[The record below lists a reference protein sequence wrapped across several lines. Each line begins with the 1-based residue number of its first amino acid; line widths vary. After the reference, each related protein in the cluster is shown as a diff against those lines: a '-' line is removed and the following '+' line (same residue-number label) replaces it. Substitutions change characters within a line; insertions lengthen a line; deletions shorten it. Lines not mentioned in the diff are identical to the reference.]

1 LRLHTE
7 YSLVDGIVRV
17 PELMAAVSS
26 AGMPAVALTD
36 QSNLFAMVKFYKE
49 ALSAGVKPL
58 IGVDAWIREV
68 GERAPPSRIVF
79 LCQDLVGYRH
89 LTQLVTRSFLE
100 GQQRGAPMLERSWL
114 QSDMLRG
121 LIVLSGGAEG
131 DIGQAITRGRDD
143 EAARCLAR
151 WQALCGDRFYLE
163 VQRTGRA
170 GEEAHAEAVIDL
182 ALERGVAAI
191 ATNDVRFLTRAEFDA
206 HEARVC
212 IHDGALLAD
221 PARARRYSEEQY
233 LKSPAEMAELFKDMP
248 ELLDNTIEISKR
260 CSLEI
265 RLGSSMLPA
274 YPVPAGSNT
283 EDFLRDEAV
292 RGLGARLTAS
302 QIAGDGRTAADGRT
316 ADVARAVA
324 NEARMADEVRAA
336 ANEMRA
342 ANDACAV
349 ANEARTAASDPRTP
363 AYQARLDLEL
373 GVICS
378 MGFAGYFLIVADFIR
393 WARENGVPVGPGRGS
408 GAGSLVAYV
417 LGITDLDPIEHDL
430 LFERF
435 LNPERVSMPDFDVD
449 FCMEGRDRVIEYVA
463 NKYGRERVSQI
474 ITYGTLAAKAVVRDV
489 GRVLG
494 HNYGYVDKIA
504 KLIPFEIGITLDKA
518 LEQEEELKRLYSG
531 DAEVRELIDLA
542 RTLEGLARNAG
553 THAGGVV
560 IAPSVLTDF
569 TPLYCE
575 EGSTTPVT
583 QFDKDDVEAAG
594 LVKFDFLGL
603 RTLTIIDWAVRDI
616 NTKRASL
623 GEAPLVISA
632 LPMDDAATYQLLKS
646 CKTTAVF
653 QLESRGMK
661 DLIRRLQPD
670 RFGDIVA
677 LVALFRPG
685 PLQSG
690 MVEDFISRKHDTS
703 GATIDYL
710 HPDLKPVL
718 AATYGVILY
727 QEQVMQIA
735 QILAGYTLGG
745 ADLLRRAMGKKKAEE
760 MAKQRSVFVS
770 GAVARGVREAQ
781 ATHIFDLMEKFA
793 GYGFNKSHS
802 AAYALLSYQTAWLKA
817 HYPAAFMA
825 AVLSSDMDKTD
836 KVVTLIDECASMELT
851 VQPPD
856 VNESVYAFHVS
867 GPLSI
872 RFGLGAIK
880 GVGASAVEAIIE
892 ERTARGPFQSLPDL
906 CRRIDLQRVN
916 RRVFDAL
923 IRSGSLDRIGPNRA
937 TLTAELDRAMHLG
950 EQNSRAMSVGQVDL
964 FGLSAAP
971 DSVVTDWNEATR
983 LAGERETLGLFL
995 SGHPITPYQPDLK
1008 LLGCARLAD
1017 VISGPKP
1024 AAPIDGARSWSA
1036 GKAATVAG
1044 LVLEIRRRPNRV
1056 TLILDDR
1063 SARLEVSLYEEIFQQ
1078 HRDIIVKD
1086 AILIIDGTLRFDD
1099 FIEAWRLQAKSLM
1112 DIDRARERFARRLWL
1127 RWPAEFDGPQGMNRF
1142 EQMLKPYLRGP
1153 CGVSVVVNR
1162 PEYSGRLNLA
1172 DTWSVRASRELL
1184 DKLSALVGRDGW
1196 YLVYGPRN
1204 DVRGEETSSW
1214 R

>member
-1 LRLHTE
+1 
-7 YSLVDGIVRV
+7 VRV
-17 PELMAAVSS
+17 PELMLAVAA

-49 ALSAGVKPL
+49 AQAVGVKPL
-58 IGVDAWIREV
+58 IGVDVWIREA
-68 GERAPPSRIVF
+68 GSNTPPSRLAF
-79 LCQDLVGYRH
+79 LCQNLAGYRH
-89 LTQLVTRSFLE
+89 LTQLVTRSYLE
-100 GQQRGAPMLERSWL
+100 GQRRGAPMLERSWL
-114 QSDMLRG
+114 QPAVLQG
-121 LIVLSGGAEG
+121 LIVLSGGQEG
-131 DIGQAITRGRDD
+131 DIGQALARGKDE

-151 WQALCGDRFYLE
+151 WQGLCGDRFYLE
-163 VQRTGRA
+163 IQRTGRA
-170 GEEAHAEAVIDL
+170 GEQAYAETAVDL
-182 ALERGVAAI
+182 AREHGVPAV
-191 ATNDVRFLTRAEFDA
+191 ATNDVRFLTRAEFEA

-212 IHDGALLAD
+212 IHEGALLAD
-221 PARARRYSEEQY
+221 PSRARRYSEEQY
-233 LKSPAEMAELFKDMP
+233 LKSPAEMAELFADLP
-248 ELLDNTIEISKR
+248 ELLVNSVEIAKR

-265 RLGSSMLPA
+265 KLGASMLPA
-274 YPVPAGSNT
+274 YPVPSGAST
-283 EDFLRDEAV
+283 ESFLREEAE
-292 RGLGARLTAS
+292 RGLAERLEQAKTLRGVERDA
-302 QIAGDGRTAADGRT
+302 QTY
-316 ADVARAVA
+316 AV
-324 NEARMADEVRAA
+324 
-336 ANEMRA
+336 
-342 ANDACAV
+342 
-349 ANEARTAASDPRTP
+349 
-363 AYQARLDLEL
+363 RLDLEL
-373 GVICS
+373 GVICA

-408 GAGSLVAYV
+408 GAGSLVAFV

-463 NKYGRERVSQI
+463 NKYGRDRVSQI

-494 HNYGYVDKIA
+494 HNYSYVDKIA
-504 KLIPFEIGITLDKA
+504 KLIPFEIGMTLDKA
-518 LEQEEELKRLYSG
+518 LEQEEELRRLYEG
-531 DAEVRELIDLA
+531 DSDVRELIDLA
-542 RTLEGLARNAG
+542 RTLEGLSRNAG

-603 RTLTIIDWAVRDI
+603 RTLTVIDWAVRDI
-616 NTKRASL
+616 NAGRAL
-623 GEAPLVISA
+623 ANEPPLVMSA
-632 LPMDDAATYQLLKS
+632 LPMDDVATYQLLKT

-690 MVEDFISRKHDTS
+690 MVDDFIARKHDTS

-718 AATYGVILY
+718 EATYGVILY

-825 AVLSSDMDKTD
+825 AVLSADMDKTE
-836 KVVTLIDECASMELT
+836 KVVTLIDECASMGLT
-851 VQPPD
+851 VHPPD
-856 VNESVYAFHVS
+856 VNESVYVFRIE
-867 GPLSI
+867 GRESI
-872 RFGLGAIK
+872 RYGMGAIK
-880 GVGASAVEAIIE
+880 GVGESAVQAIIE
-892 ERTARGPFQSLPDL
+892 EREARGPYQSLPDL

-916 RRVFDAL
+916 RRVFEAL
-923 IRSGSLDRIGPNRA
+923 IKSGSLDRIGPNRA

-964 FGLSAAP
+964 FGLSPAP
-971 DSVVTDWNEATR
+971 NLIVADWSEAQR

-995 SGHPITPYQPDLK
+995 SGHPITPYEPDLK
-1008 LLGCARLAD
+1008 FLVSARLVD
-1017 VISGPKP
+1017 VGGPKP
-1024 AAPIDGARSWSA
+1024 TPALADRGGERIWSQA
-1036 GKAATVAG
+1036 KPATVAG

-1063 SARLEVSLYEEIFQQ
+1063 SARLEVGLYEETFQQ
-1078 HRDIIVKD
+1078 YRDIIVKD
-1086 AILIIDGTLRFDD
+1086 AILIVEGSLRFDD
-1099 FIEAWRLQAKSLM
+1099 FIEAWRLQAKTLM

-1127 RWPAEFDGPQGMNRF
+1127 RWPEQFDGPTGMQRF
-1142 EQMLKPYLRGP
+1142 EDMLKPYLKGP

-1162 PEYSGRLNLA
+1162 AEYCGRLNLA
-1172 DTWSVRASRELL
+1172 DSWSVRPTRELL

-1204 DVRGEETSSW
+1204 DMRGEETSSW

>member
-1 LRLHTE
+1 LSQFVHLRLHTE

-17 PELMAAVSS
+17 PELMAAVSA

-58 IGVDAWIREV
+58 IGVDAWIREA
-68 GERAPPSRIVF
+68 GERAASRIVF
-79 LCQDLVGYRH
+79 LCQDLNGYRH
-89 LTQLVTRSFLE
+89 LTQLVTRSFLQ

-114 QSDMLRG
+114 QRDVLQG

-131 DIGQAITRGRDD
+131 DVGQALVRGRDD
-143 EAARCLAR
+143 EASRRLAA
-151 WQALCGDRFYLE
+151 WQTLCGDRFYLE

-170 GEEAHAEAVIDL
+170 GEDAHAQAVVEL
-182 ALERGVAAI
+182 AREHGVAAV
-191 ATNDVRFLTRAEFDA
+191 ATNDVRFLTRAEFEA

-221 PARARRYSEEQY
+221 PSRARRYSEEQY
-233 LKSPAEMAELFKDMP
+233 LKSPAEMSELFADAP
-248 ELLDNTIEISKR
+248 ELLENTVEVAKR
-260 CSLEI
+260 CSLQI
-265 RLGSSMLPA
+265 RLGASMLPA
-274 YPVPAGSNT
+274 YPVPAGCDT
-283 EDFLRDEAV
+283 EGFLRAEAA
-292 RGLGARLTAS
+292 RGLVSRLAAGADASASVGVGASVAAGAGATATDGRATAYEARL
-302 QIAGDGRTAADGRT
+302 
-316 ADVARAVA
+316 
-324 NEARMADEVRAA
+324 E
-336 ANEMRA
+336 
-342 ANDACAV
+342 
-349 ANEARTAASDPRTP
+349 
-363 AYQARLDLEL
+363 LEL

-393 WARENGVPVGPGRGS
+393 WARDNGVPVGPGRGS

-518 LEQEEELKRLYSG
+518 LEQEEELKRLYEG
-531 DAEVRELIDLA
+531 DSDIRELIDLA
-542 RTLEGLARNAG
+542 RSLEGLARNAG

-616 NTKRASL
+616 NVARATA
-623 GEAPLVISA
+623 GEAPLAMNA

-690 MVEDFISRKHDTS
+690 MVEDFIARKHDTS

-718 AATYGVILY
+718 EATYGVILY

-802 AAYALLSYQTAWLKA
+802 AAYAVLSYQTAWLKA

-836 KVVTLIDECASMELT
+836 KVVTLIDECAGVGLT
-851 VQPPD
+851 VLPPD

-867 GPLSI
+867 GPMSI
-872 RFGLGAIK
+872 RYGMGAIK
-880 GVGASAVEAIIE
+880 GVGASAVEAMIE
-892 ERTARGPFQSLPDL
+892 ERTRNGPYASLPDL
-906 CRRIDLQRVN
+906 CRRIDLTRVN

-971 DSVVTDWNEATR
+971 DDAVADWTEAQR

-995 SGHPITPYQPDLK
+995 SGHPITPYEPDLK
-1008 LLGCARLAD
+1008 FLVSARLAD
-1017 VISGPKP
+1017 VGGPKP
-1024 AAPIDGARSWSA
+1024 APSADGGRTWSA
-1036 GKAATVAG
+1036 GKPATVAG

-1086 AILIIDGTLRFDD
+1086 AILIVDGTLRFDD

-1127 RWPAEFDGPQGMNRF
+1127 RWPAEYDGPQGLNRF
-1142 EQMLKPYLRGP
+1142 EQVLKPHLRGP
-1153 CGVSVVVNR
+1153 CGVSIAINR
-1162 PEYSGRLNLA
+1162 PDYLGRLNLGSA
-1172 DTWSVRASRELL
+1172 WSVHASRALL
-1184 DKLSALVGRDGW
+1184 DKLTDLVGRDGW
-1196 YLVYGPRN
+1196 YLVYGQRN
-1204 DVRGEETSSW
+1204 DVRGEESSSW
-1214 R
+1214 Q

>member
-1 LRLHTE
+1 
-7 YSLVDGIVRV
+7 LVNTV
-17 PELMAAVSS
+17 E
-26 AGMPAVALTD
+26 VA
-36 QSNLFAMVKFYKE
+36 
-49 ALSAGVKPL
+49 
-58 IGVDAWIREV
+58 
-68 GERAPPSRIVF
+68 
-79 LCQDLVGYRH
+79 
-89 LTQLVTRSFLE
+89 
-100 GQQRGAPMLERSWL
+100 
-114 QSDMLRG
+114 
-121 LIVLSGGAEG
+121 
-131 DIGQAITRGRDD
+131 
-143 EAARCLAR
+143 
-151 WQALCGDRFYLE
+151 
-163 VQRTGRA
+163 
-170 GEEAHAEAVIDL
+170 
-182 ALERGVAAI
+182 
-191 ATNDVRFLTRAEFDA
+191 
-206 HEARVC
+206 
-212 IHDGALLAD
+212 
-221 PARARRYSEEQY
+221 
-233 LKSPAEMAELFKDMP
+233 
-248 ELLDNTIEISKR
+248 KR

-265 RLGSSMLPA
+265 KLGSSMLPA
-274 YPVPAGSNT
+274 YPVPAGSST
-283 EDFLRDEAV
+283 DEFLRDESQ
-292 RGLGARLTAS
+292 RGLRERLEQAKVLQGVVRDATAY
-302 QIAGDGRTAADGRT
+302 G
-316 ADVARAVA
+316 
-324 NEARMADEVRAA
+324 E
-336 ANEMRA
+336 
-342 ANDACAV
+342 
-349 ANEARTAASDPRTP
+349 
-363 AYQARLDLEL
+363 RLALEL

-408 GAGSLVAYV
+408 GAGSLVAFV

-449 FCMEGRDRVIEYVA
+449 FCMEGRDRVIDYVA
-463 NKYGRERVSQI
+463 TKYGRERVSQI

-518 LEQEEELKRLYSG
+518 LAQEEELRRLYDG
-531 DAEVRELIDLA
+531 DEDVRELINLA

-616 NTKRASL
+616 NAERERA
-623 GEAPLVISA
+623 GEPKLIMSA

-690 MVEDFISRKHDTS
+690 MVDDFIARKHDTS

-760 MAKQRSVFVS
+760 MAKQRSVFVT

-781 ATHIFDLMEKFA
+781 ATMIFDLMEKFA

-836 KVVTLIDECASMELT
+836 KVVTLIDECASMRLIVE
-851 VQPPD
+851 PPD
-856 VNESVYAFHVS
+856 VNESVYAFKVS
-867 GPLSI
+867 GPKSI
-872 RFGLGAIK
+872 RYGMGAIK

-892 ERTARGPFQSLPDL
+892 ERTAHGPYQSLPDL
-906 CRRIDLQRVN
+906 CRRVDLQRVN
-916 RRVFDAL
+916 RRVFEAL
-923 IRSGSLDRIGPNRA
+923 IRSGSMDRIGVNRA
-937 TLTAELDRAMHLG
+937 SLTAQLDRAVHLG

-964 FGLSAAP
+964 FGLSAAEN
-971 DSVVTDWNEATR
+971 THIEDWTEATR
-983 LAGERETLGLFL
+983 LAGERDTLGLFL
-995 SGHPITPYQPDLK
+995 TGHPITPYEPDLK
-1008 LLGCARLAD
+1008 FLVGARLVD
-1017 VISGPKP
+1017 VGGPRPTPKP
-1024 AAPIDGARSWSA
+1024 VAAGGGERTWSQA
-1036 GKAATVAG
+1036 KPATVAG
-1044 LVLEIRRRPNRV
+1044 LVLDIRRRPNRV

-1063 SARLEVSLYEEIFQQ
+1063 TARLEVSLYEETFQQ

-1086 AILIIDGTLRFDD
+1086 AIVVVDGSLRYDD

-1127 RWPAEFDGPQGMNRF
+1127 RWPAAFDGPLGMNRF
-1142 EQMLKPYLRGP
+1142 EELLKPYLRGP
-1153 CGVSVVVNR
+1153 CGVSVVVSR
-1162 PEYSGRLNLA
+1162 PEYVGRLNLGDA
-1172 DTWSVRASRELL
+1172 WSIRPSRELL
-1184 DKLSALVGRDGW
+1184 
-1196 YLVYGPRN
+1196 
-1204 DVRGEETSSW
+1204 
-1214 R
+1214 

>member
-1 LRLHTE
+1 LSALAQFVHLRLHTE
-7 YSLVDGIVRV
+7 YSLLDGIVRV
-17 PELMAAVSS
+17 PELMTAVAA

-49 ALSAGVKPL
+49 AQSAGIKPL
-58 IGVDAWIREV
+58 IGVDVWVREN
-68 GERAPPSRIVF
+68 GERTPPSRLAF
-79 LCQDLVGYRH
+79 LCQNLLGYRQ

-100 GQQRGAPMLERSWL
+100 GQQRGVPMLEREWL
-114 QSDMLRG
+114 EPSGVRG
-121 LIVLSGGAEG
+121 LIVLSGGAQG
-131 DIGQAITRGRDD
+131 DIGQALARGNAD

-151 WQALCGDRFYLE
+151 WQDLCGDRFYLE
-163 VQRTGRA
+163 VQRTGRS
-170 GEEAHAEAVIDL
+170 GEQAYGEAVLDL
-182 ALERGVAAI
+182 AREHGVPAV
-191 ATNDVRFLTRAEFDA
+191 ATNDVRFLTRTEFEA

-212 IHDGALLAD
+212 IHDGALVAD
-221 PARARRYSEEQY
+221 PSRPRRYSEEQY
-233 LKSPAEMAELFKDMP
+233 LKSPAEMAELFADVP
-248 ELLDNTIEISKR
+248 ELLVNTVEIAKR

-265 RLGSSMLPA
+265 NLGSSMLPA
-274 YPVPAGSNT
+274 YPVPPGATT
-283 EDFLRDEAV
+283 EEFLRQEAH
-292 RGLGARLTAS
+292 RGIASRLEEAKS
-302 QIAGDGRTAADGRT
+302 LRGVERD
-316 ADVARAVA
+316 AVA
-324 NEARMADEVRAA
+324 YA
-336 ANEMRA
+336 
-342 ANDACAV
+342 
-349 ANEARTAASDPRTP
+349 
-363 AYQARLDLEL
+363 ARLDLEL
-373 GVICS
+373 DVICS

-393 WARENGVPVGPGRGS
+393 WARGNGVPVGPGRGS

-449 FCMEGRDRVIEYVA
+449 FCMEGRDRVIDYVA
-463 NKYGRERVSQI
+463 NKYGRDRVSQI

-504 KLIPFEIGITLDKA
+504 KLIPFEIGITLEKA
-518 LEQEEELKRLYSG
+518 LEQEDELRRLYQA

-542 RTLEGLARNAG
+542 RKLEGLARNAG

-603 RTLTIIDWAVRDI
+603 RTLTIIEWAVRDI
-616 NTKRASL
+616 NEERAIA
-623 GEAPLVISA
+623 GETPLVVSA
-632 LPMDDAATYQLLKS
+632 LPMDDAATYRLLKS
-646 CKTTAVF
+646 SKTAAVF

-690 MVEDFISRKHDTS
+690 MVEDFIARKHDTS

-710 HPDLKPVL
+710 HPDLKSVL
-718 AATYGVILY
+718 EATYGVILY

-745 ADLLRRAMGKKKAEE
+745 ADLLRRAMGKKKPEE

-770 GAVARGVREAQ
+770 GAVARGVREGQ

-836 KVVTLIDECASMELT
+836 KVVTLIDECASMGLT
-851 VQPPD
+851 VDPPD
-856 VNESVYAFHVS
+856 VNESVYAFRVA
-867 GPLSI
+867 GPASI
-872 RFGLGAIK
+872 RYGLGAIK
-880 GVGASAVEAIIE
+880 GVGESAVQAIID
-892 ERTARGPFQSLPDL
+892 ERSANGRFVSLPDL

-916 RRVFDAL
+916 RRVLEAL
-923 IRSGSLDRIGPNRA
+923 IRSGSLDGIGPNRA
-937 TLTAELDRAMHLG
+937 TLTAELERAMHLG

-964 FGLSAAP
+964 FGLSAAE
-971 DSVVTDWNEATR
+971 DRVVAEWSEAQR

-995 SGHPITPYQPDLK
+995 SGHPITPYEPDLK
-1008 LLGCARLAD
+1008 FLTSARLSD
-1017 VISGPKP
+1017 VGGPKP
-1024 AAPIDGARSWSA
+1024 AAPSGERGWSQ
-1036 GKAATVAG
+1036 GKPATVAG

-1063 SARLEVSLYEEIFQQ
+1063 TARLEVSLYEETFQQ
-1078 HRDIIVKD
+1078 YRDIIVKD
-1086 AILIIDGTLRFDD
+1086 AILIVDGTLRFDD
-1099 FIEAWRLQAKSLM
+1099 FIEAWRLQAKTLM
-1112 DIDRARERFARRLWL
+1112 DIDRARERFARRLWF
-1127 RWPAEFDGPQGMNRF
+1127 RWPEAFDGPQGMNRF
-1142 EQMLKPYLRGP
+1142 EEILRPYLPGP
-1153 CGVSVVVNR
+1153 CGVSVVLNR
-1162 PEYSGRLNLA
+1162 TTYAGRLNLA
-1172 DTWSVRASRELL
+1172 DAWSIRASRELL
-1184 DKLSALVGRDGW
+1184 DKLTALVGRDGW

-1204 DVRGEETSSW
+1204 DIRDEETSSW

>member
-1 LRLHTE
+1 LTAFVHLRLHTE

-17 PELMAAVSS
+17 PELMAAVA
-26 AGMPAVALTD
+26 AGRMPAVALTD

-49 ALSAGVKPL
+49 AQAAGIKPL
-58 IGVDAWIREV
+58 IGVDAWIREP

-79 LCQDLVGYRH
+79 LCQNLKGYRH
-89 LTQLVTRSFLE
+89 LTQLVTRSYLE
-100 GQQRGAPMLERSWL
+100 GQQRGPPMLERGWINREVL
-114 QSDMLRG
+114 QG
-121 LIVLSGGAEG
+121 LIVLSGGSEG
-131 DIGQAITRGRDD
+131 DIGRCLARGRDD
-143 EAARCLAR
+143 EAERCLER
-151 WQALCGDRFYLE
+151 WQAFCGDRFYLE

-170 GEEAHAEAVIDL
+170 GEQVCSEAAMEL
-182 ALERGVAAI
+182 AHSRGVAAV
-191 ATNDVRFLTRAEFDA
+191 ATNDVRFLTRAEFEA

-212 IHDGALLAD
+212 IHDGAQLGD
-221 PARARRYSEEQY
+221 VSRPHRYSEEQY
-233 LKSPAEMAELFKDMP
+233 LKSPAEMAELFADAP
-248 ELLDNTIEISKR
+248 ELLANTLEIAKR

-265 RLGSSMLPA
+265 RLGASMLPA
-274 YPVPAGSNT
+274 YPVPAGSST
-283 EDFLRDEAV
+283 EQFLREESK
-292 RGLGARLTAS
+292 RGLG
-302 QIAGDGRTAADGRT
+302 GR
-316 ADVARAVA
+316 V
-324 NEARMADEVRAA
+324 
-336 ANEMRA
+336 
-342 ANDACAV
+342 
-349 ANEARTAASDPRTP
+349 AASP
-363 AYQARLDLEL
+363 ALSGSSAVGYEARLDLEL
-373 GVICS
+373 GVICA

-408 GAGSLVAYV
+408 GAGSLVAYS

-463 NKYGRERVSQI
+463 NKYGRDRVSQI

-494 HNYGYVDKIA
+494 HPYGYVDKIA
-504 KLIPFEIGITLDKA
+504 KLIPLEIGMTLDKA
-518 LEQEEELKRLYSG
+518 LEQEEELKRLYDSES
-531 DAEVRELIDLA
+531 EVHDLIDLA

-575 EGSTTPVT
+575 EGSSTPVT

-603 RTLTIIDWAVRDI
+603 RTLTIIDWVVRDI
-616 NTKRASL
+616 NEQRAGS
-623 GEAPLVISA
+623 GEAPLGMAA
-632 LPMDDAATYQLLKS
+632 LRMDDAQTYALLKS
-646 CKTTAVF
+646 TKTTAVF

-690 MVEDFISRKHDTS
+690 MVEDFIARKHDTT

-718 AATYGVILY
+718 EATYGVILY

-745 ADLLRRAMGKKKAEE
+745 ADLLRRAMGKKKPEE
-760 MAKQRSVFVS
+760 MAKQRSVFVG

-817 HYPAAFMA
+817 HYPAAYMA

-836 KVVTLIDECASMELT
+836 KVVTLFDECTGMGLK
-851 VQPPD
+851 VLPPD
-856 VNESVYAFHVS
+856 VNSSVYAFRVA
-867 GPLSI
+867 GPASI
-872 RFGLGAIK
+872 RYGMGAIK

-892 ERTARGPFQSLPDL
+892 ERAKNGPFKTLPDL

-916 RRVFDAL
+916 RRVFEAL
-923 IRSGSLDRIGPNRA
+923 IRSGSLDQIGPNRA
-937 TLTAELDRAMHLG
+937 SLTAELERAMHLG
-950 EQNSRAMSVGQVDL
+950 EQNSRASSMGQVDL
-964 FGLSAAP
+964 FGLSAAENIA
-971 DSVVTDWNEATR
+971 VADWSEAER

-995 SGHPITPYQPDLK
+995 SGHPITPYEPDLK
-1008 LLGCARLAD
+1008 FLVSARLAD
-1017 VISGPKP
+1017 VGGPKP
-1024 AAPIDGARSWSA
+1024 AAPLDGARNWSA
-1036 GKAATVAG
+1036 GKPATVAG

-1063 SARLEVSLYEEIFQQ
+1063 SARLEVSLYEEVFQQ
-1078 HRDIIVKD
+1078 HRDIIIKD
-1086 AILIIDGTLRFDD
+1086 SILIIDGTLRFDD

-1127 RWPAEFDGPQGMNRF
+1127 RWPAEFDGPQGMTRF
-1142 EQMLKPYLRGP
+1142 EQVLKPYLRGP
-1153 CGVSVVVNR
+1153 CGVSVAINR
-1162 PEYSGRLNLA
+1162 ADYSGKVNLPDA
-1172 DTWSVRASRELL
+1172 WSVRASRDLL
-1184 DKLSALVGRDGW
+1184 DKLTHIVGREGW

>member
-1 LRLHTE
+1 LRQFVHLRLHTE
-7 YSLVDGIVRV
+7 YSLSDGIVRV
-17 PELMAAVSS
+17 PELMASVALS
-26 AGMPAVALTD
+26 GMPAVALTD
-36 QSNLFAMVKFYKE
+36 QCNLFAMVKFYKE
-49 ALSAGVKPL
+49 ALAAGVKPL
-58 IGVDAWIREV
+58 IGVDLWIREA
-68 GERAPPSRIVF
+68 GERAPSRIVF
-79 LCQDLVGYRH
+79 LCQNLPGYRR
-89 LTQLVTRSFLE
+89 LTQLVTRSYLE
-100 GQQRGAPMLERSWL
+100 GQRRGAPMLERSWL
-114 QSDMLRG
+114 QRDMLQG
-121 LIVLSGGAEG
+121 LIVLSGGADG
-131 DIGQAITRGRDD
+131 DIGQAIARGRDD
-143 EAARCLAR
+143 EALRCLTR
-151 WQALCGDRFYLE
+151 WQELCGDRFYLE

-170 GEEAHAEAVIDL
+170 GEQVYAEAVMDL
-182 ALERGVAAI
+182 SLERGVAAL
-191 ATNDVRFLTRAEFDA
+191 ATNDVRFLARAEFEA

-221 PARARRYSEEQY
+221 PSRARRYSEEQY
-233 LKSPAEMAELFKDMP
+233 LKSPAEMAELFDDAP
-248 ELLDNTIEISKR
+248 QLLDNTVEVAKR

-283 EDFLRDEAV
+283 EDFLQQEAV
-292 RGLGARLTAS
+292 RGLQR
-302 QIAGDGRTAADGRT
+302 
-316 ADVARAVA
+316 
-324 NEARMADEVRAA
+324 RAA
-336 ANEMRA
+336 A
-342 ANDACAV
+342 V
-349 ANEARTAASDPRTP
+349 HGAREP
-363 AYQARLDLEL
+363 AYRARLDLEL

-393 WARENGVPVGPGRGS
+393 WARDNGVPVGPGRGS

-518 LEQEEELKRLYSG
+518 LEQEEELRRLYDA
-531 DAEVRELIDLA
+531 DAEIHELIDLA

-616 NTKRASL
+616 NATRAAAD
-623 GEAPLVISA
+623 EPPLVMSA
-632 LPMDDAATYQLLKS
+632 LPMDDAATYVLLKS
-646 CKTTAVF
+646 TRTTAVF

-690 MVEDFISRKHDTS
+690 MVEDFIARKHDTS

-710 HPDLKPVL
+710 HPDLQPVL

-760 MAKQRSVFVS
+760 MANQRSIFVD
-770 GAVARGVREAQ
+770 GAVARGTAKAQ

-836 KVVTLIDECASMELT
+836 KVVTLIDECAGMNLT

-856 VNESVYAFHVS
+856 VNESLYAFRVS
-867 GPLSI
+867 GPMSI
-872 RFGLGAIK
+872 RYGMGAIK
-880 GVGASAVEAIIE
+880 GVGASAVDAIIE
-892 ERTARGPFQSLPDL
+892 ERSANGPFESLPDL

-937 TLTAELDRAMHLG
+937 TLTAELDRAMQLG

-964 FGLSAAP
+964 FGLNAAP
-971 DSVVTDWNEATR
+971 DAVVADWTEAQR

-995 SGHPITPYQPDLK
+995 SGHPITPYEPDLK
-1008 LLGCARLAD
+1008 YLVSARLAD
-1017 VISGPKP
+1017 VGGPKP
-1024 AAPIDGARSWSA
+1024 AAPADGVRSWSA
-1036 GKAATVAG
+1036 GKPTTVAG

-1086 AILIIDGTLRFDD
+1086 AILIIDGTLRYDD
-1099 FIEAWRLQAKSLM
+1099 FIEGWRLQAKSLL
-1112 DIDRARERFARRLWL
+1112 DIDRARERFARRLWM

-1153 CGVSVVVNR
+1153 CGVSVAVNR

-1172 DTWSVRASRELL
+1172 DTWSVRPTRELL
-1184 DKLSALVGRDGW
+1184 DKLSSLVGRDGW

-1204 DVRGEETSSW
+1204 DARGEETSSW

>member
-1 LRLHTE
+1 MRQFVHLRLHTE

-49 ALSAGVKPL
+49 ALAAGVKPL

-68 GERAPPSRIVF
+68 GERAPPSRAVF
-79 LCQDLVGYRH
+79 LCQNLAGYRH

-100 GQQRGAPMLERSWL
+100 GQHRGAPMLERSWL
-114 QSDMLRG
+114 QSDVLQG

-131 DIGQAITRGRDD
+131 DIGQAIARGRDD
-143 EAARCLAR
+143 EAARCLTR
-151 WQALCGDRFYLE
+151 WQELCGDRFYLE

-170 GEEAHAEAVIDL
+170 GEDAYADAVIDL
-182 ALERGVAAI
+182 SLERGVAAL
-191 ATNDVRFLTRAEFDA
+191 ATNDVRFLTRAEFEA

-221 PARARRYSEEQY
+221 PSRVRRYSEEQY
-233 LKSPAEMAELFKDMP
+233 LKSPAEMAELFKDAP
-248 ELLDNTIEISKR
+248 ELLDNTVEVAKR

-265 RLGSSMLPA
+265 RLGASMLPA
-274 YPVPAGSNT
+274 YPVPAGSST
-283 EDFLRDEAV
+283 EDFLREEAA
-292 RGLGARLTAS
+292 RGLRARFMASRSATLVASRGAEP
-302 QIAGDGRTAADGRT
+302 
-316 ADVARAVA
+316 
-324 NEARMADEVRAA
+324 EAPAA
-336 ANEMRA
+336 AEA
-342 ANDACAV
+342 ARSGY
-349 ANEARTAASDPRTP
+349 E
-363 AYQARLDLEL
+363 ARLDLEL

-393 WARENGVPVGPGRGS
+393 WARDNGVPVGPGRGS

-518 LEQEEELKRLYSG
+518 LEQEEELRRLYEG
-531 DAEVRELIDLA
+531 DSEVRELIDLA
-542 RTLEGLARNAG
+542 RILEGLARNAG

-616 NTKRASL
+616 NAKRSSM
-623 GEAPLVISA
+623 GEAPLVMSA
-632 LPMDDAATYQLLKS
+632 LPMDDSATYQLLKS
-646 CKTTAVF
+646 CRTTAVF

-690 MVEDFISRKHDTS
+690 MVDDFIARKHDTT

-718 AATYGVILY
+718 EATYGVILY

-770 GAVARGVREAQ
+770 GAVARGVRDAQ

-836 KVVTLIDECASMELT
+836 KVVTLIDECASMGLA

-867 GPLSI
+867 GAMSI

-892 ERTARGPFQSLPDL
+892 ERTANGPYTSLPDL

-971 DSVVTDWNEATR
+971 DSVVTDWSEAQR

-995 SGHPITPYQPDLK
+995 SGHPITPYEPDLK

-1017 VISGPKP
+1017 VVSGPKP
-1024 AAPIDGARSWSA
+1024 AAAADGTRSWSA
-1036 GKAATVAG
+1036 GKAVTVAG

-1086 AILIIDGTLRFDD
+1086 AILIVDGTLRFDD
-1099 FIEAWRLQAKSLM
+1099 FIEGWRLQAKSLM

-1127 RWPAEFDGPQGMNRF
+1127 RWPEEFDGPQGLNRF
-1142 EQMLKPYLRGP
+1142 EQMLRPYLRGP
-1153 CGVSVVVNR
+1153 REGSIWRTLGRCVRRAN
-1162 PEYSGRLNLA
+1162 YSISLPPWWAATGG
-1172 DTWSVRASRELL
+1172 T
-1184 DKLSALVGRDGW
+1184 
-1196 YLVYGPRN
+1196 
-1204 DVRGEETSSW
+1204 
-1214 R
+1214 

>member
-1 LRLHTE
+1 LRQFVHLRLHTE

-17 PELMAAVSS
+17 PELMASVAA
-26 AGMPAVALTD
+26 AGMAAVALTD

-49 ALSAGVKPL
+49 ALAAGVKPL
-58 IGVDAWIREV
+58 IGVDAWIREA
-68 GERAPPSRIVF
+68 GERPPSRIVF
-79 LCQDLVGYRH
+79 LCQNLVGYRH
-89 LTQLVTRSFLE
+89 LTQLVTRSYLE
-100 GQQRGAPMLERSWL
+100 GQQRGAPMLERGWL
-114 QSDMLRG
+114 QRDTLQG
-121 LIVLSGGAEG
+121 LIVLSGGADG
-131 DIGQAITRGRDD
+131 DIGQALARGRDD
-143 EAARCLAR
+143 EAIRCLTR
-151 WQALCGDRFYLE
+151 WQDLCADRFYLE

-170 GEEAHAEAVIDL
+170 AEQAYAEAVMDL
-182 ALERGVAAI
+182 SKERGVAAL
-191 ATNDVRFLTRAEFDA
+191 ATNDVRFLTRAEFEA

-221 PARARRYSEEQY
+221 PSRARRYSEEQY
-233 LKSPAEMAELFKDMP
+233 LKSPAEMAELFKDAP
-248 ELLDNTIEISKR
+248 ELLDNTVEVAKR

-265 RLGSSMLPA
+265 RLGASMLPA
-274 YPVPAGSNT
+274 YPVPEGSDTAG
-283 EDFLRDEAV
+283 FLREEAV
-292 RGLGARLTAS
+292 HGLKARLAAS
-302 QIAGDGRTAADGRT
+302 
-316 ADVARAVA
+316 
-324 NEARMADEVRAA
+324 AA
-336 ANEMRA
+336 AAQA
-342 ANDACAV
+342 AAH
-349 ANEARTAASDPRTP
+349 AAAHAA
-363 AYQARLDLEL
+363 AYAARLELEL

-463 NKYGRERVSQI
+463 KKYGRERVSQI

-518 LEQEEELKRLYSG
+518 LEQEEELRRLYES
-531 DAEVRELIDLA
+531 DTEVRELIDLA
-542 RTLEGLARNAG
+542 RILEGLARNAG

-560 IAPSVLTDF
+560 ISPSVLTDF

-603 RTLTIIDWAVRDI
+603 RTLTIIDWAVRGI
-616 NTKRASL
+616 NAARAAA
-623 GEAPLVISA
+623 GEPPLVMSA
-632 LPMDDAATYQLLKS
+632 LPMDDAATYALLKTTR
-646 CKTTAVF
+646 TTAVF

-690 MVEDFISRKHDTS
+690 MVEDFIARKHDTT

-760 MAKQRSVFVS
+760 MANQRSVFVG

-836 KVVTLIDECASMELT
+836 KVVTLIDECAGMELI

-867 GPLSI
+867 GPMSI
-872 RFGLGAIK
+872 RYGMGAIK
-880 GVGASAVEAIIE
+880 GVGASAVEAILE
-892 ERTARGPFQSLPDL
+892 ERTAHGAYQNLPDL

-937 TLTAELDRAMHLG
+937 TLTAELDRAMQLG

-971 DSVVTDWNEATR
+971 DSVVADWSEAQR

-995 SGHPITPYQPDLK
+995 SGHPITPYEPDLK

-1017 VISGPKP
+1017 VVSTPKP
-1024 AAPIDGARSWSA
+1024 AAPADGMRSWSA
-1036 GKAATVAG
+1036 GKATTVAG

-1063 SARLEVSLYEEIFQQ
+1063 SARLEVSLYEETFQQ

-1099 FIEAWRLQAKSLM
+1099 FIEAWRLQAKSLV

-1127 RWPAEFDGPQGMNRF
+1127 KWPAEFDGPQGMNRF
-1142 EQMLKPYLRGP
+1142 EQILKPYLRGP
-1153 CGVSVVVNR
+1153 CGVSVAVNR
-1162 PEYSGRLNLA
+1162 PDYTGRLNLA
-1172 DTWSVRASRELL
+1172 DTWSVRPTRELL
-1184 DKLSALVGRDGW
+1184 DKLSSVVGRDGW

-1204 DVRGEETSSW
+1204 DARGEETSSW

>member
-1 LRLHTE
+1 MNSFVHLRLHTE

-17 PELMAAVSS
+17 PELMSAVAG

-49 ALSAGVKPL
+49 ALGAGVKPL
-58 IGVDAWIREV
+58 IGVDAWVRDADR
-68 GERAPPSRIVF
+68 GTAAAPASRIVL
-79 LCQDLVGYRH
+79 LCQNLRGYRH
-89 LTQLVTRSFLE
+89 LTQLVTRSYLE
-100 GQQRGAPMLERSWL
+100 GQQRGVPMLERGWL
-114 QSDMLRG
+114 TRETLTG
-121 LIVLSGGAEG
+121 LIVLSGGADG
-131 DIGQAITRGRDD
+131 DIGQAFARGKEED
-143 EAARCLAR
+143 AARCAAR
-151 WQALCGDRFYLE
+151 WQSLCGDRFYLE

-170 GEEAHAEAVIDL
+170 GEPAYAEAVLDL
-182 ALERGVAAI
+182 AQQHGLPAV
-191 ATNDVRFLTRAEFDA
+191 ATNDVRFLTRAEFEA

-221 PARARRYSEEQY
+221 ASRARRYSEEQY
-233 LKSPAEMAELFKDMP
+233 LKSPADMAELFSDLP
-248 ELLDNTIEISKR
+248 ELLVNSVEIAKR

-265 RLGSSMLPA
+265 KLGSSMLPA
-274 YPVPAGSNT
+274 YPVPAGSTT
-283 EDFLRDEAV
+283 EDFLREESR
-292 RGLGARLTAS
+292 RGLDIRLGQTVAFGTHQRDRSLYAARLEMEL
-302 QIAGDGRTAADGRT
+302 
-316 ADVARAVA
+316 DVI
-324 NEARMADEVRAA
+324 
-336 ANEMRA
+336 
-342 ANDACAV
+342 
-349 ANEARTAASDPRTP
+349 SP
-363 AYQARLDLEL
+363 
-373 GVICS
+373 

-393 WARENGVPVGPGRGS
+393 WARGNGVPVGPGRGS
-408 GAGSLVAYV
+408 GAGSLVAFA

-435 LNPERVSMPDFDVD
+435 LNPERVSMPDFDVE

-463 NKYGRERVSQI
+463 NKYGRDRVSQI

-518 LEQEEELKRLYSG
+518 LAQEEELRRLYES
-531 DAEVRELIDLA
+531 DEEVRELIDLA
-542 RTLEGLARNAG
+542 RSLEGLARNAG

-575 EGSTTPVT
+575 EGGSAPVT

-603 RTLTIIDWAVRDI
+603 RTLTIIDWAERDI
-616 NTKRASL
+616 NAARAL
-623 GEAPLVISA
+623 AGEPPLAMNA
-632 LPMDDAATYQLLKS
+632 LPMDDEATYRLLKS
-646 CKTTAVF
+646 CRTTAVF

-690 MVEDFISRKHDTS
+690 MVDDFIARKHDTS

-735 QILAGYTLGG
+735 QVLAGYTLGG
-745 ADLLRRAMGKKKAEE
+745 ADLLRRAMGKKKPEE
-760 MAKQRSVFVS
+760 MAKQRSVFVG
-770 GAVARGVREAQ
+770 GAVARGVPEAQ
-781 ATHIFDLMEKFA
+781 ATMIFDLMEKFA

-817 HYPAAFMA
+817 HHPAAFMA

-836 KVVTLIDECASMELT
+836 KVVTLIDECASMGLKVEA
-851 VQPPD
+851 PD
-856 VNESVYAFHVS
+856 VNESAYAFKVS
-867 GPLSI
+867 GPSSI
-872 RFGLGAIK
+872 RYGMGAIK
-880 GVGASAVEAIIE
+880 GVGASAVEALIE
-892 ERTARGPFQSLPDL
+892 ERTRRGPYRNLPDL
-906 CRRIDLQRVN
+906 CRRVDLQRVN
-916 RRVFDAL
+916 RRVFEAL
-923 IRSGSLDRIGPNRA
+923 IRSGCLDRIGANRA
-937 TLTAELDRAMHLG
+937 SLTAELDRAVHLG

-964 FGLSAAP
+964 FGLAAAE
-971 DSVVTDWNEATR
+971 DTVVPEWSDAQR

-995 SGHPITPYQPDLK
+995 TGHPITPYEPDLK
-1008 LLGCARLAD
+1008 MLVGARLAD
-1017 VISGPKP
+1017 VGGLKP
-1024 AAPIDGARSWSA
+1024 AAAKAAPGGERTWSA
-1036 GKAATVAG
+1036 GKPATVAG

-1063 SARLEVSLYEEIFQQ
+1063 TGRLEVSLFEETFQQ

-1086 AILIIDGTLRFDD
+1086 AILVVDGSLRYDD
-1099 FIEAWRLQAKSLM
+1099 FIEAWRLQAKTLM

-1127 RWPAEFDGPQGMNRF
+1127 RWPEEFDPPAGLNRF
-1142 EQMLKPYLRGP
+1142 EELLKPHLRGP
-1153 CGVSVVVNR
+1153 CGVSVVVQR
-1162 PEYSGRLNLA
+1162 PDYTGRLNLGDA
-1172 DTWSVRASRELL
+1172 WSVRPSRELL

-1196 YLVYGPRN
+1196 HLVYGPRT
-1204 DVRGEETSSW
+1204 DIRGEETSSW

>member
-1 LRLHTE
+1 MNSFVHLRLHTE
-7 YSLVDGIVRV
+7 YSLIDGIVRV
-17 PELMAAVSS
+17 PELMSAVAA

-49 ALSAGVKPL
+49 ALAAGVKPL
-58 IGVDAWIREV
+58 IGVDAWIREP
-68 GERAPPSRIVF
+68 GERAPPARITL
-79 LCQDLVGYRH
+79 LCQSLTGYRQ
-89 LTQLVTRSFLE
+89 LTRLVSKSFLE
-100 GQQRGAPMLERSWL
+100 GQHRGMPMLEHAWL
-114 QSDMLRG
+114 ESAGLQG
-121 LIVLSGGAEG
+121 LIVLSGAAEG
-131 DIGQAITRGRDD
+131 DIGLALARGRDA
-143 EAARCLAR
+143 EAGRCLDR
-151 WQALCGDRFYLE
+151 WLTLCGDRFYLE
-163 VQRTGRA
+163 VQRTGRQ
-170 GEEAHAEAVIDL
+170 GEQAHAEAVMEL
-182 ALERGVAAI
+182 ACARGVAAV
-191 ATNDVRFLTRAEFDA
+191 ATNDVRFLGRAEFEA

-212 IHDGALLAD
+212 IHEGALLAD
-221 PARARRYSEEQY
+221 PNRPRRYSEEQY
-233 LKSPAEMAELFKDMP
+233 LKSPLEMSELFADAP
-248 ELLDNTIEISKR
+248 ELIRNTLEVAKR

-265 RLGSSMLPA
+265 RLGAAMLPA

-283 EDFLRDEAV
+283 EEYLIGESR
-292 RGLGARLTAS
+292 RGLTARLESERRRSGAS
-302 QIAGDGRTAADGRT
+302 
-316 ADVARAVA
+316 
-324 NEARMADEVRAA
+324 AA
-336 ANEMRA
+336 AAQYRE
-342 ANDACAV
+342 
-349 ANEARTAASDPRTP
+349 
-363 AYQARLDLEL
+363 RLDLEL
-373 GVICS
+373 DVICK

-393 WARENGVPVGPGRGS
+393 WAREHGVPVGPGRGS

-417 LGITDLDPIEHDL
+417 LRITDLDPIEHDL

-463 NKYGRERVSQI
+463 AKYGRERVSQI

-518 LEQEEELKRLYSG
+518 LEQEEELRRLYESDG
-531 DAEVRELIDLA
+531 DVRELIDLA
-542 RTLEGLARNAG
+542 QVLEGLARNAG

-575 EGSTTPVT
+575 EGSSTPVT

-616 NTKRASL
+616 NATRAAA
-623 GEAPLVISA
+623 GAAPIAIDA
-632 LPMDDAATYQLLKS
+632 LEFDDAATFRLLKS
-646 CKTTAVF
+646 CRTTAVF

-690 MVEDFISRKHDTS
+690 MVEDFIARKHDTT

-718 AATYGVILY
+718 DATYGVILY

-735 QILAGYTLGG
+735 QLLAGYTLGG
-745 ADLLRRAMGKKKAEE
+745 ADLLRRAMGKKKPEE
-760 MAKQRSVFVS
+760 MAKQRSVFIN

-817 HYPAAFMA
+817 HHPGYFMA

-836 KVVTLIDECASMELT
+836 KVVTLIDECASMGLEIL
-851 VQPPD
+851 PPD
-856 VNESVYAFHVS
+856 VNESAYAFKVA
-867 GPLSI
+867 GDARI
-872 RFGLGAIK
+872 RYGIGAIK
-880 GVGASAVEAIIE
+880 GVGASAVEAIVA
-892 ERTARGPFQSLPDL
+892 ERDAHGAFANLADL
-906 CRRIDLQRVN
+906 CRRIDLQKVN
-916 RRVFDAL
+916 RRVLEAL
-923 IRSGSLDRIGPNRA
+923 IRSGSLDRIGANRA
-937 TLTAELDRAMHLG
+937 TLLAELDRAMHLG
-950 EQNSRAMSVGQVDL
+950 EQNSRAASTGQVDL
-964 FGLSAAP
+964 FGLTAAQN
-971 DSVVTDWNEATR
+971 SVEADWTDAVR

-995 SGHPITPYQPDLK
+995 SGHPITPYEPDLK
-1008 LLGCARLAD
+1008 FLVSARLVD
-1017 VISGPKP
+1017 VGGPRP
-1024 AAPIDGARSWSA
+1024 AAIDGIRSWSQA
-1036 GKAATVAG
+1036 KAATVAG

-1063 SARLEVSLYEEIFQQ
+1063 TARLEITLFEEVFQQ

-1086 AILIIDGTLRFDD
+1086 AILVVDGALRYDD
-1099 FIEAWRLQAKSLM
+1099 FIEAWRLQAKSLL

-1127 RWPAEFDGPQGMNRF
+1127 RWPKEFDGPHGINQF
-1142 EQMLKPYLRGP
+1142 EALLKPYMRGP
-1153 CGVSVVVNR
+1153 CGVSVAISR
-1162 PEYSGRLNLA
+1162 PEYSGRLNLPDA
-1172 DTWSVRASRELL
+1172 WSVHPSRELL
-1184 DKLSALVGRDGW
+1184 DKLSALVGRGGW
-1196 YLVYGPRN
+1196 HLVYGQRN

>member
-1 LRLHTE
+1 
-7 YSLVDGIVRV
+7 
-17 PELMAAVSS
+17 
-26 AGMPAVALTD
+26 
-36 QSNLFAMVKFYKE
+36 
-49 ALSAGVKPL
+49 
-58 IGVDAWIREV
+58 
-68 GERAPPSRIVF
+68 
-79 LCQDLVGYRH
+79 
-89 LTQLVTRSFLE
+89 
-100 GQQRGAPMLERSWL
+100 MLERSWL
-114 QSDMLRG
+114 QSDMLQG
-121 LIVLSGGAEG
+121 LIVLSGAADG
-131 DIGQAITRGRDD
+131 DIGQALARGRDD
-143 EAARCLAR
+143 EALRCLAR
-151 WQALCGDRFYLE
+151 WQDLCGDRFYLE

-170 GEEAHAEAVIDL
+170 GEEAYAEAVL
-182 ALERGVAAI
+182 ELGQERGVAAL

-221 PARARRYSEEQY
+221 PSRVRRYSEEQY
-233 LKSPAEMAELFKDMP
+233 LKSPSEMAELFNDAP
-248 ELLDNTIEISKR
+248 ELLDNTVEVAKR

-265 RLGSSMLPA
+265 SLGSSMLPA
-274 YPVPAGSNT
+274 YPVPAGSSI
-283 EDFLRDEAV
+283 EDFLRTEAHQ
-292 RGLGARLTAS
+292 GLRARLSAVS
-302 QIAGDGRTAADGRT
+302 LAAAAPRTAAESP
-316 ADVARAVA
+316 A
-324 NEARMADEVRAA
+324 ADEPRRA
-336 ANEMRA
+336 
-342 ANDACAV
+342 
-349 ANEARTAASDPRTP
+349 

-393 WARENGVPVGPGRGS
+393 WARDNGVPVGPGRGS

-463 NKYGRERVSQI
+463 NKYGRDRVSQI

-518 LEQEEELKRLYSG
+518 LEQEEELRRLYEG
-531 DAEVRELIDLA
+531 DSDVRELIDLA

-616 NTKRASL
+616 NQSRAL
-623 GEAPLVISA
+623 AHEEPLVMSA

-690 MVEDFISRKHDTS
+690 MVEDFIARKHDTT

-867 GPLSI
+867 GPMSI

-880 GVGASAVEAIIE
+880 GVGASAVDAIIE
-892 ERTARGPFQSLPDL
+892 ERTAHGPFESLPDL

-964 FGLSAAP
+964 FGLSAAC
-971 DSVVTDWNEATR
+971 SSGR
-983 LAGERETLGLFL
+983 GGLDR
-995 SGHPITPYQPDLK
+995 G
-1008 LLGCARLAD
+1008 
-1017 VISGPKP
+1017 
-1024 AAPIDGARSWSA
+1024 AAPG
-1036 GKAATVAG
+1036 G
-1044 LVLEIRRRPNRV
+1044 
-1056 TLILDDR
+1056 
-1063 SARLEVSLYEEIFQQ
+1063 
-1078 HRDIIVKD
+1078 
-1086 AILIIDGTLRFDD
+1086 
-1099 FIEAWRLQAKSLM
+1099 
-1112 DIDRARERFARRLWL
+1112 RARDARPVSERA
-1127 RWPAEFDGPQGMNRF
+1127 PDN
-1142 EQMLKPYLRGP
+1142 
-1153 CGVSVVVNR
+1153 SV
-1162 PEYSGRLNLA
+1162 
-1172 DTWSVRASRELL
+1172 
-1184 DKLSALVGRDGW
+1184 
-1196 YLVYGPRN
+1196 
-1204 DVRGEETSSW
+1204 
-1214 R
+1214 

>member
-1 LRLHTE
+1 VTQFVHLRLHTE
-7 YSLVDGIVRV
+7 YSLLDGIVRV
-17 PELMAAVSS
+17 PELMSAVAK

-49 ALSAGVKPL
+49 AQAAGIKPL
-58 IGVDAWIREV
+58 IGVDVWIRES
-68 GERAPPSRIVF
+68 GERTPPSRLVL
-79 LCQDLVGYRH
+79 LCQNLMGYRH

-100 GQQRGAPMLERSWL
+100 GQQRGSPMLERDWIGPAEL
-114 QSDMLRG
+114 AG
-121 LIVLSGGAEG
+121 LIVLSGGQEG
-131 DIGQAITRGRDD
+131 DIGQALSRGKLD

-151 WQALCGDRFYLE
+151 WQQLCGDRFYLE

-170 GEEAHAEAVIDL
+170 GEQDYCEAVMDL
-182 ALERGVAAI
+182 ARERGVPAV
-191 ATNDVRFLTRAEFDA
+191 ATNDVRFLTRAEFEA

-212 IHDGALLAD
+212 IHDGALLVD
-221 PARARRYSEEQY
+221 PTRARRYSEEQY
-233 LKSPAEMAELFKDMP
+233 LKTQAEMAELFADAP
-248 ELLDNTIEISKR
+248 ELLVNSVEIAKR

-265 RLGSSMLPA
+265 KLGSSMLPA
-274 YPVPAGSNT
+274 YPVPAGATT
-283 EDFLRDEAV
+283 EGFLREQAR
-292 RGLGARLTAS
+292 RGLDARLE
-302 QIAGDGRTAADGRT
+302 
-316 ADVARAVA
+316 
-324 NEARMADEVRAA
+324 EARLQRGVLRDS
-336 ANEMRA
+336 
-342 ANDACAV
+342 DAYA
-349 ANEARTAASDPRTP
+349 
-363 AYQARLDLEL
+363 ARLDLEL

-393 WARENGVPVGPGRGS
+393 WARDNGVPVGPGRGS
-408 GAGSLVAYV
+408 GAGSLVAFA

-494 HNYGYVDKIA
+494 HNYGYVDRIA
-504 KLIPFEIGITLDKA
+504 KLIPFEIGMTLDKA
-518 LEQEEELKRLYSG
+518 LEQEDELKRLYDG
-531 DAEVRELIDLA
+531 DSDVHELIDLA

-616 NTKRASL
+616 NAGRAPAN
-623 GEAPLVISA
+623 EPPLVMSA
-632 LPMDDAATYQLLKS
+632 LPMDDVATYQLLKS
-646 CKTTAVF
+646 CRTTAVF

-690 MVEDFISRKHDTS
+690 MVDDFIARKHDTS

-710 HPDLKPVL
+710 HPELKPVL
-718 AATYGVILY
+718 EATYGVILY

-745 ADLLRRAMGKKKAEE
+745 ADLLRRAMGKKKPEE

-825 AVLSSDMDKTD
+825 AALSSDMDKTD
-836 KVVTLIDECASMELT
+836 KVVTLIDECASIGLD

-856 VNESVYAFHVS
+856 VNESVYAFRIA
-867 GPLSI
+867 GPTSI
-872 RFGLGAIK
+872 RYGMGAIK
-880 GVGASAVEAIIE
+880 GVGESAVQAIIE
-892 ERTARGPFQSLPDL
+892 ERNAGGAYQSLPDL

-916 RRVFDAL
+916 RRVFEAL

-950 EQNSRAMSVGQVDL
+950 EQTSRAMSVGQVDL
-964 FGLSAAP
+964 FGLSAAE
-971 DSVVTDWNEATR
+971 DRVVADWSEAQR

-995 SGHPITPYQPDLK
+995 SGHPITPYEPDLK
-1008 LLGCARLAD
+1008 FLVSARLVD
-1017 VISGPKP
+1017 VGGPKP
-1024 AAPIDGARSWSA
+1024 AAPMGERAFTS
-1036 GKAATVAG
+1036 GKPVTVAG

-1063 SARLEVSLYEEIFQQ
+1063 SARLEVSLYEETFQQ
-1078 HRDIIVKD
+1078 YRDIIVKD
-1086 AILIIDGTLRFDD
+1086 AILIVDGTLRFDD
-1099 FIEAWRLQAKSLM
+1099 FIEAWRVQAKSLM

-1127 RWPAEFDGPQGMNRF
+1127 RWPEQFDGPQGMNHF
-1142 EQMLKPYLRGP
+1142 EEILKPYLKGP
-1153 CGVSVVVNR
+1153 CGVSVAISR
-1162 PEYSGRLNLA
+1162 ADYSGRLNLA
-1172 DTWSVRASRELL
+1172 DSWSVRPTRELL

-1204 DVRGEETSSW
+1204 DIRGEETSSW

>member
-1 LRLHTE
+1 MTQFVHLRLHTE
-7 YSLVDGIVRV
+7 YSLLDGIVRV
-17 PELMAAVSS
+17 PELMAAV
-26 AGMPAVALTD
+26 AKARMPAVALTD

-49 ALSAGVKPL
+49 AQAAGVKPL
-58 IGVDAWIREV
+58 IGVDAWIREA
-68 GERAPPSRIVF
+68 GERTPPSRIVF
-79 LCQDLVGYRH
+79 LCQNLIGYRH

-100 GQQRGAPMLERSWL
+100 GQSRGIPLLDRAWL
-114 QSDMLRG
+114 TAAALQG

-131 DIGQAITRGRDD
+131 DIGQALVRGKLD
-143 EAARCLAR
+143 EAARALMR
-151 WQALCGDRFYLE
+151 WQMLCGDRFYLE

-170 GEEAHAEAVIDL
+170 GEAAYSDAVMDL
-182 ALERGVAAI
+182 AREQGAPAV
-191 ATNDVRFLTRAEFDA
+191 ATNDVRFLTRDEFEA

-212 IHDGALLAD
+212 IREGALLAD
-221 PARARRYSEEQY
+221 TSRPRRYSEEQY
-233 LKSPAEMAELFKDMP
+233 LKSPAEMCELFADAP
-248 ELLDNTIEISKR
+248 ELLANSVEIAKR

-265 RLGSSMLPA
+265 KLGASMLPA
-274 YPVPAGSNT
+274 YPVPAGSTT
-283 EDFLRDEAV
+283 EDFLREEAG
-292 RGLGARLTAS
+292 RGLASRLEEARSKGGESPDTQGYGARL
-302 QIAGDGRTAADGRT
+302 Q
-316 ADVARAVA
+316 
-324 NEARMADEVRAA
+324 
-336 ANEMRA
+336 
-342 ANDACAV
+342 
-349 ANEARTAASDPRTP
+349 
-363 AYQARLDLEL
+363 LEL
-373 GVICS
+373 SVICS

-393 WARENGVPVGPGRGS
+393 WAREHGVPVGPGRGS
-408 GAGSLVAYV
+408 GAGSLVAFV

-474 ITYGTLAAKAVVRDV
+474 ITYGTLAAKAVIRDV

-504 KLIPFEIGITLDKA
+504 KLVPFEIGITLDKA
-518 LEQEEELKRLYSG
+518 LEQEEELRRLYAG

-542 RTLEGLARNAG
+542 RALEGLARNAG

-575 EGSTTPVT
+575 EGGSAPVT

-616 NTKRASL
+616 NAIRAASA
-623 GEAPLVISA
+623 EPPLSMGA
-632 LPMDDAATYQLLKS
+632 LPMDDPGTYQLLKS
-646 CKTTAVF
+646 CRTTAVF

-690 MVEDFISRKHDTS
+690 MVDDFIARKHDTT

-718 AATYGVILY
+718 EATYGVILY

-745 ADLLRRAMGKKKAEE
+745 ADLLRRAMGKKKPEE
-760 MAKQRSVFVS
+760 MAKQRSVFVG

-781 ATHIFDLMEKFA
+781 ATMIFDLMEKFA

-836 KVVTLIDECASMELT
+836 KVVTLIDECVSMKLT
-851 VQPPD
+851 VHPPD
-856 VNESVYAFHVS
+856 VNESQYAFRVA
-867 GPLSI
+867 GPTSI

-880 GVGASAVEAIIE
+880 GVGESAVQAIVD
-892 ERTARGPFQSLPDL
+892 ERSANGPYRSLPDL

-916 RRVFDAL
+916 KRVFEAL
-923 IRSGSLDRIGPNRA
+923 IKSGSLDHLGPNRA
-937 TLTAELDRAMHLG
+937 TLTAELERAMHLG

-964 FGLSAAP
+964 FGLAAAENTAVADWS
-971 DSVVTDWNEATR
+971 DSQR

-995 SGHPITPYQPDLK
+995 SGHPITPYEPDLK
-1008 LLGCARLAD
+1008 FLVSARLVD
-1017 VISGPKP
+1017 VGGAKP
-1024 AAPIDGARSWSA
+1024 SAPMGERGWSQ
-1036 GKAATVAG
+1036 GKPATVAG

-1063 SARLEVSLYEEIFQQ
+1063 SARLEVSLFEETFQQ
-1078 HRDIIVKD
+1078 YRDIIVKD
-1086 AILIIDGTLRFDD
+1086 AILIVDGMLRFDD
-1099 FIEAWRLQAKSLM
+1099 FIEAWRLQAKTLM

-1127 RWPAEFDGPQGMNRF
+1127 RWPAELDGPQGMGRF
-1142 EQMLKPYLRGP
+1142 EELLRPYLKGP
-1153 CGVSVVVNR
+1153 CGVSVAVSR
-1162 PEYSGRLNLA
+1162 ADYTGRLNLA
-1172 DTWSVRASRELL
+1172 DSWSVRPSRELL

-1204 DVRGEETSSW
+1204 DIRGEETSSW

>member
-1 LRLHTE
+1 
-7 YSLVDGIVRV
+7 
-17 PELMAAVSS
+17 
-26 AGMPAVALTD
+26 
-36 QSNLFAMVKFYKE
+36 
-49 ALSAGVKPL
+49 
-58 IGVDAWIREV
+58 
-68 GERAPPSRIVF
+68 
-79 LCQDLVGYRH
+79 
-89 LTQLVTRSFLE
+89 
-100 GQQRGAPMLERSWL
+100 
-114 QSDMLRG
+114 
-121 LIVLSGGAEG
+121 
-131 DIGQAITRGRDD
+131 
-143 EAARCLAR
+143 
-151 WQALCGDRFYLE
+151 
-163 VQRTGRA
+163 
-170 GEEAHAEAVIDL
+170 
-182 ALERGVAAI
+182 
-191 ATNDVRFLTRAEFDA
+191 
-206 HEARVC
+206 
-212 IHDGALLAD
+212 
-221 PARARRYSEEQY
+221 
-233 LKSPAEMAELFKDMP
+233 
-248 ELLDNTIEISKR
+248 
-260 CSLEI
+260 
-265 RLGSSMLPA
+265 
-274 YPVPAGSNT
+274 
-283 EDFLRDEAV
+283 
-292 RGLGARLTAS
+292 
-302 QIAGDGRTAADGRT
+302 
-316 ADVARAVA
+316 
-324 NEARMADEVRAA
+324 
-336 ANEMRA
+336 
-342 ANDACAV
+342 
-349 ANEARTAASDPRTP
+349 
-363 AYQARLDLEL
+363 
-373 GVICS
+373 
-378 MGFAGYFLIVADFIR
+378 
-393 WARENGVPVGPGRGS
+393 
-408 GAGSLVAYV
+408 
-417 LGITDLDPIEHDL
+417 
-430 LFERF
+430 
-435 LNPERVSMPDFDVD
+435 
-449 FCMEGRDRVIEYVA
+449 
-463 NKYGRERVSQI
+463 
-474 ITYGTLAAKAVVRDV
+474 
-489 GRVLG
+489 
-494 HNYGYVDKIA
+494 
-504 KLIPFEIGITLDKA
+504 
-518 LEQEEELKRLYSG
+518 
-531 DAEVRELIDLA
+531 
-542 RTLEGLARNAG
+542 
-553 THAGGVV
+553 VV

-616 NTKRASL
+616 NASRAAA
-623 GEAPLVISA
+623 GEEPIEMSA
-632 LPMDDAATYQLLKS
+632 LPMDDTATYQLLKS

-690 MVEDFISRKHDTS
+690 MVDDFIARKHDTT

-781 ATHIFDLMEKFA
+781 ATLIFDLMEKFA

-802 AAYALLSYQTAWLKA
+802 AAYAMLSYHTAWLKA

-836 KVVTLIDECASMELT
+836 KVVTLIDECAGMELT

-867 GPLSI
+867 GPMSI
-872 RFGLGAIK
+872 RYGMGAIK

-892 ERTARGPFQSLPDL
+892 ERTRNGPYQNLPDL
-906 CRRIDLQRVN
+906 CRRIDLTRVN

-950 EQNSRAMSVGQVDL
+950 EQNSRAVSVGQVDL
-964 FGLSAAP
+964 FGLTSAAP
-971 DSVVTDWNEATR
+971 DSVLADWTEAQR

-995 SGHPITPYQPDLK
+995 SGHPITPYEPDLK
-1008 LLGCARLAD
+1008 FLASARLAD
-1017 VISGPKP
+1017 VGGPKP
-1024 AAPIDGARSWSA
+1024 AAALDGARSWSA

-1086 AILIIDGTLRFDD
+1086 AILIVDGTLRFDD

-1112 DIDRARERFARRLWL
+1112 DIDRARERYARRLWL

-1142 EQMLKPYLRGP
+1142 EQVLKPHLRGP
-1153 CGVSVVVNR
+1153 CGVSIAVNR
-1162 PEYSGRLNLA
+1162 PDYAGRLNLPGA
-1172 DTWSVRASRELL
+1172 WSVHASRALL
-1184 DKLSALVGRDGW
+1184 DKLTDLVGRDGW
-1196 YLVYGPRN
+1196 YLVYGQRN
-1204 DVRGEETSSW
+1204 DVRGEETSLW
-1214 R
+1214 Q

>member
-1 LRLHTE
+1 LTPFVHLRLHTE

-17 PELMAAVSS
+17 PELMAAVSA

-49 ALSAGVKPL
+49 GLAAGIKPL
-58 IGVDAWIREV
+58 IGVDAWIREP
-68 GERAPPSRIVF
+68 GERAAPSRIVF
-79 LCQDLVGYRH
+79 LCQNLSGYRH

-100 GQQRGAPMLERSWL
+100 GQIRGAPMLERSWL
-114 QSDMLRG
+114 SREALEG
-121 LIVLSGGAEG
+121 LIVLSGGFEG
-131 DIGQAITRGRDD
+131 DIGRSLSRGRDD
-143 EAARCLAR
+143 SALSCLNHWR
-151 WQALCGDRFYLE
+151 NLCGDRFYLE

-170 GEEAHAEAVIDL
+170 GEQACSDAVMEL
-182 ALERGVAAI
+182 ARSQGVAAI
-191 ATNDVRFLTRAEFDA
+191 ATNDVRFLTRADFEA

-212 IHDGALLAD
+212 IHDGAQLAD
-221 PARARRYSEEQY
+221 ASRVRRYSEEQY
-233 LKSPAEMAELFKDMP
+233 LKSPAEMAQLFCDAP
-248 ELLDNTIEISKR
+248 ELLANTFEIAKR

-265 RLGSSMLPA
+265 RLGASMLPA
-274 YPVPAGSNT
+274 YPVPEGSST
-283 EDFLRDEAV
+283 EQFLREESL
-292 RGLGARLTAS
+292 RGLESRLTL
-302 QIAGDGRTAADGRT
+302 QTQPAA
-316 ADVARAVA
+316 ARA
-324 NEARMADEVRAA
+324 
-336 ANEMRA
+336 
-342 ANDACAV
+342 
-349 ANEARTAASDPRTP
+349 
-363 AYQARLDLEL
+363 AYDARLDLEL
-373 GVICS
+373 SVICA

-393 WARENGVPVGPGRGS
+393 WAREHGVPVGPGRGS
-408 GAGSLVAYV
+408 GAGSLTAYV

-449 FCMEGRDRVIEYVA
+449 FCMDGRDRVIEYVA
-463 NKYGRERVSQI
+463 NKYGRDRVSQI

-494 HNYGYVDKIA
+494 HPYGYVDKIA
-504 KLIPFEIGITLDKA
+504 KLIPLEIGMTLDKA
-518 LEQEEELKRLYSG
+518 LEQEEELKRLYESES
-531 DAEVRELIDLA
+531 EVRELIDLA
-542 RTLEGLARNAG
+542 RSLEGLARNAG

-575 EGSTTPVT
+575 EGGATPVT

-603 RTLTIIDWAVRDI
+603 RTLTIIDWVVRDI
-616 NTKRASL
+616 NIERAAAN
-623 GEAPLVISA
+623 EAPLVMSA
-632 LPMDDAATYQLLKS
+632 LPMDDAATYALLKS
-646 CKTTAVF
+646 TKTTAVF

-690 MVEDFISRKHDTS
+690 MVEDFIARKHDTT

-718 AATYGVILY
+718 EATYGVILY

-745 ADLLRRAMGKKKAEE
+745 ADLLRRAMGKKKPEE
-760 MAKQRSVFVS
+760 MAKQRSVFVT

-817 HYPAAFMA
+817 HYPAAYMA
-825 AVLSSDMDKTD
+825 AVLSSDMDKTE
-836 KVVTLIDECASMELT
+836 KVVTLIDECAGMGLK
-851 VQPPD
+851 VLPPD
-856 VNESVYAFHVS
+856 VNESVYAFRVAGTS
-867 GPLSI
+867 SI
-872 RFGLGAIK
+872 RYGMGAIK
-880 GVGASAVEAIIE
+880 GVGATAVEALIE
-892 ERTARGPFQSLPDL
+892 ERKKNGSFKSLPDL

-916 RRVFDAL
+916 RRVLEAL
-923 IRSGSLDRIGPNRA
+923 IRSGSLDLIGPNRA
-937 TLTAELDRAMHLG
+937 TLTAELERAMHLG
-950 EQNSRAMSVGQVDL
+950 EQNSRALSVGQVDL
-964 FGLSAAP
+964 FGLSAAENAA
-971 DSVVTDWNEATR
+971 VADWSEAER

-995 SGHPITPYQPDLK
+995 SGHPITPYEPDLK
-1008 LLGCARLAD
+1008 FLVSARLAD
-1017 VISGPKP
+1017 IGGPKP
-1024 AAPIDGARSWSA
+1024 AAPQDGVRSWSA
-1036 GKAATVAG
+1036 GKPATVAG

-1063 SARLEVSLYEEIFQQ
+1063 SARLEVSLYEEVFQK

-1086 AILIIDGTLRFDD
+1086 AILIIDGILRFDD
-1099 FIEAWRLQAKSLM
+1099 FIEAWRLQGKSLM

-1127 RWPAEFDGPQGMNRF
+1127 RWPAEFDGPQGMSRF

-1153 CGVSVVVNR
+1153 CGVSVAVNR
-1162 PEYSGRLNLA
+1162 DDYSGKVNLSDA
-1172 DTWSVRASRELL
+1172 WSVRPTRELL
-1184 DKLSALVGRDGW
+1184 DRLSTLVGREGW

>member
-1 LRLHTE
+1 MTEFVHLRLHTE
-7 YSLVDGIVRV
+7 YSLLDGIVRV
-17 PELMAAVSS
+17 PELIAAVSA
-26 AGMPAVALTD
+26 AGMPAVAVTD

-49 ALSAGVKPL
+49 ALAAGVKPL
-58 IGVDAWIREV
+58 IGVDAWIRGA
-68 GERAPPSRIVF
+68 GERAPPSRAVF
-79 LCQDLVGYRH
+79 LCQDLTGYRH
-89 LTQLVTRSFLE
+89 LTQLVTRSYLE
-100 GQQRGAPMLERSWL
+100 GQRRGPPMLERSWL
-114 QSDMLRG
+114 QSDVLQG
-121 LIVLSGGAEG
+121 LIVLSGGADG
-131 DIGQAITRGRDD
+131 DIGQAIARGRDD
-143 EAARCLAR
+143 EADRCLTR
-151 WQALCGDRFYLE
+151 WQELCGDRFYIE
-163 VQRTGRA
+163 VQRTGRVNEDVYA
-170 GEEAHAEAVIDL
+170 DAVLELAEVRGAA
-182 ALERGVAAI
+182 AL
-191 ATNDVRFLTRAEFDA
+191 ATNDVRFLTRAEFEA

-212 IHDGALLAD
+212 IHDGALFAD
-221 PARARRYSEEQY
+221 PNRPRRYSEEQY
-233 LKSPAEMAELFKDMP
+233 LKSPAEMAAIFKDAP
-248 ELLDNTIEISKR
+248 ELLDNTLEVAKR

-274 YPVPAGSNT
+274 YPVPAGSTT
-283 EDFLRDEAV
+283 EDFLRAEAGQ
-292 RGLGARLTAS
+292 GLKERR
-302 QIAGDGRTAADGRT
+302 IACGSR
-316 ADVARAVA
+316 
-324 NEARMADEVRAA
+324 
-336 ANEMRA
+336 
-342 ANDACAV
+342 
-349 ANEARTAASDPRTP
+349 SP

-393 WARENGVPVGPGRGS
+393 WARANGVPVGPGRGS

-504 KLIPFEIGITLDKA
+504 KLIPFEIGMTLDKA
-518 LEQEEELKRLYSG
+518 LEQEEELRSLYEG
-531 DAEVRELIDLA
+531 DAEIRELIDLA

-575 EGSTTPVT
+575 EGGTAPVT

-616 NTKRASL
+616 NAQRAQA
-623 GEAPLVISA
+623 GEAPLLMSA
-632 LPMDDAATYQLLKS
+632 LPMDDAATYRLLKS
-646 CKTTAVF
+646 CRTTAIF

-690 MVEDFISRKHDTS
+690 MVEDFIARKHDTS

-770 GAVARGVREAQ
+770 GAVARGCANAQ

-817 HYPAAFMA
+817 HHPAAFMA

-836 KVVTLIDECASMELT
+836 KVVMLIDECAHMALT

-856 VNESVYAFHVS
+856 VNESVYAFRVS
-867 GPLSI
+867 SPMSI
-872 RFGLGAIK
+872 RYGMGAIK

-892 ERTARGPFQSLPDL
+892 ERTANGPFASLPDL

-964 FGLSAAP
+964 FGLSAASN
-971 DSVVTDWNEATR
+971 DAVADWTEAQR

-995 SGHPITPYQPDLK
+995 SGHPITPYEPDLK
-1008 LLGCARLAD
+1008 FLVSARLAD
-1017 VISGPKP
+1017 VGGPKP
-1024 AAPIDGARSWSA
+1024 AAPVDGVRSWSA
-1036 GKAATVAG
+1036 GKATTVAG

-1063 SARLEVSLYEEIFQQ
+1063 SARLEVGLYEEIFQQ

-1086 AILIIDGTLRFDD
+1086 AILIVDGTLRYDD

-1142 EQMLKPYLRGP
+1142 EQMLKPHLHGS
-1153 CGVSVVVNR
+1153 CGVSVSVNR
-1162 PEYSGRLNLA
+1162 AEYSGRLNLS
-1172 DTWSVRASRELL
+1172 DTWSVRASRALL
-1184 DKLSALVGRDGW
+1184 DKLTDVVGRDGW

-1204 DVRGEETSSW
+1204 DARGEETSSW

>member
-1 LRLHTE
+1 LRPFVHLRLHTE

-17 PELMAAVSS
+17 PELMAAVAA

-36 QSNLFAMVKFYKE
+36 QCNLFAMVKFYKE
-49 ALSAGVKPL
+49 AQAAGVKPV
-58 IGVDAWIREV
+58 IGVDAWIREP
-68 GERAPPSRIVF
+68 GERATPSRVVL
-79 LCQDLVGYRH
+79 LCQNLVGYRH

-100 GQQRGAPMLERSWL
+100 GQQRGAPMLERGWL
-114 QSDMLRG
+114 DAAALRG
-121 LIVLSGGAEG
+121 LIVLSGGAAG
-131 DIGQAITRGRDD
+131 DVGQALARGRDD
-143 EAARCLAR
+143 EAVRCIAR
-151 WQALCGDRFYLE
+151 WQELCGDRFYLE

-170 GEEAHAEAVIDL
+170 DEAAYSEAVMEL
-182 ALERGVAAI
+182 AQERGVAAV
-191 ATNDVRFLTRAEFDA
+191 ATNDVRFLTRAEFEA

-212 IHDGALLAD
+212 IHDGALLTD
-221 PARARRYSEEQY
+221 PSRARRYSEEQY
-233 LKSPAEMAELFKDMP
+233 LKSPAEMAELFSDAP
-248 ELLDNTIEISKR
+248 ELLDNTVEIAKR

-274 YPVPAGSNT
+274 YPVPTGRT
-283 EDFLRDEAV
+283 IEEFLREESA
-292 RGLGARLTAS
+292 RGLHERLEASRRVAAALAAAAATTAVTAPATS
-302 QIAGDGRTAADGRT
+302 AAPAADI
-316 ADVARAVA
+316 
-324 NEARMADEVRAA
+324 
-336 ANEMRA
+336 
-342 ANDACAV
+342 
-349 ANEARTAASDPRTP
+349 DPRIP

-393 WARENGVPVGPGRGS
+393 WARDNGVPVGPGRGS

-449 FCMEGRDRVIEYVA
+449 FCMEGRDRVIDYVA

-518 LEQEEELKRLYSG
+518 LEQEEELKRLYDG
-531 DAEVRELIDLA
+531 DGEIRELIDLA
-542 RTLEGLARNAG
+542 RSLEGLARNAG

-603 RTLTIIDWAVRDI
+603 RTLTIIEWAVRDI
-616 NTKRASL
+616 NALRARA
-623 GEAPLVISA
+623 GEAPLVMNA
-632 LPMDDAATYQLLKS
+632 LPMDDARTYQLLKS
-646 CKTTAVF
+646 AKTTAVF
-653 QLESRGMK
+653 QLESRGIK

-690 MVEDFISRKHDTS
+690 MVEDFIARKHDTS

-710 HPDLKPVL
+710 HPDLKPAL
-718 AATYGVILY
+718 EATYGVILY

-745 ADLLRRAMGKKKAEE
+745 ADLLRRAMGKKKPEE
-760 MAKQRSVFVS
+760 MAKQRSIFVS
-770 GAVARGVREAQ
+770 GAVARGVPEPQ
-781 ATHIFDLMEKFA
+781 ATRIFDLMEKFA

-802 AAYALLSYQTAWLKA
+802 AAYAVLSYQTAWLKA
-817 HYPAAFMA
+817 HHPAAFMA

-836 KVVTLIDECASMELT
+836 KVVTLIDECADMNLT

-856 VNESVYAFHVS
+856 VNQSAYAFQVS
-867 GPLSI
+867 GPMSI
-872 RFGLGAIK
+872 RYGMGAIK

-906 CRRIDLQRVN
+906 CQRIDLQRVN
-916 RRVFDAL
+916 KRVFDAL

-937 TLTAELDRAMHLG
+937 TLTAELERAMQLG
-950 EQNSRAMSVGQVDL
+950 EQNSHALSVGQEDL
-964 FGLSAAP
+964 FGLGAAATHGSAVAGAP
-971 DSVVTDWNEATR
+971 VADWSDAER

-995 SGHPITPYQPDLK
+995 SGHPITPYEPDLK
-1008 LLGCARLAD
+1008 LLGVARLAD
-1017 VISGPKP
+1017 VGGPKP
-1024 AAPIDGARSWSA
+1024 AAPVDGVRAWSG
-1036 GKAATVAG
+1036 GKVTTVAG

-1056 TLILDDR
+1056 TLLLDDR
-1063 SARLEVSLYEEIFQQ
+1063 SARLEVTLFEEIFQQ

-1086 AILIIDGTLRFDD
+1086 AILIVDGTLRFDD
-1099 FIEAWRLQAKSLM
+1099 FIEAWRLQAKTLM

-1127 RWPAEFDGPQGMNRF
+1127 KWPAEFDGAQGMNRF
-1142 EQMLKPYLRGP
+1142 EQLIKPYLRGP
-1153 CGVSVVVNR
+1153 CGLSVSINR
-1162 PEYSGRLNLA
+1162 PDYSGRVNLA
-1172 DTWSVRASRELL
+1172 DAWSVRPSRELL
-1184 DKLSALVGRDGW
+1184 DKLTALVGREGW

>member
-1 LRLHTE
+1 MVVTTFVHLRLHTE
-7 YSLVDGIVRV
+7 YSLLDGIVRV
-17 PELMAAVSS
+17 PELMAAVAA

-49 ALSAGVKPL
+49 AQGAGVKPL

-68 GERAPPSRIVF
+68 GEHAAPSRVVF
-79 LCQDLVGYRH
+79 LCQNLAGYRH

-100 GQQRGAPMLERSWL
+100 GQQRGAPMLERSWISREAL
-114 QSDMLRG
+114 EG
-121 LIVLSGGAEG
+121 LIILSGGFEG
-131 DIGQAITRGRDD
+131 DIGQAIARGRDD
-143 EAARCLAR
+143 EAERCLER

-170 GEEAHAEAVIDL
+170 GEQVCSEAVLDL
-182 ALERGVAAI
+182 ARSRGVAAV
-191 ATNDVRFLTRAEFDA
+191 ATNDVRFLTRAEFEA

-212 IHDGALLAD
+212 IHDGALLA
-221 PARARRYSEEQY
+221 AQRARRYSEEQY
-233 LKSPAEMAELFKDMP
+233 LKSPAEMMELFADAP
-248 ELLDNTIEISKR
+248 ELLANTLEIAKR

-265 RLGSSMLPA
+265 RLGASMLPA
-274 YPVPAGSNT
+274 YPVPAGQST
-283 EDFLRDEAV
+283 EEFLLDQSRD
-292 RGLGARLTAS
+292 GLRARFAASPVLSAAAPAAAYEARL
-302 QIAGDGRTAADGRT
+302 
-316 ADVARAVA
+316 
-324 NEARMADEVRAA
+324 E
-336 ANEMRA
+336 
-342 ANDACAV
+342 
-349 ANEARTAASDPRTP
+349 
-363 AYQARLDLEL
+363 LEL

-393 WARENGVPVGPGRGS
+393 WAREHGVPVGPGRGS

-463 NKYGRERVSQI
+463 NKYGRDRVSQI

-494 HNYGYVDKIA
+494 HPYGFVDKIA
-504 KLIPFEIGITLDKA
+504 KLIPMEIGMTLDRA
-518 LEQEEELKRLYSG
+518 LEQEEELKRLYEG
-531 DAEVRELIDLA
+531 EAEIRELIDLA
-542 RTLEGLARNAG
+542 RSLEGLARNAG
-553 THAGGVV
+553 TNASGVV

-575 EGSTTPVT
+575 AGSSTPVT

-603 RTLTIIDWAVRDI
+603 RTLTIIDWVVRDI
-616 NTKRASL
+616 NSQRAAL
-623 GEAPLVISA
+623 GEPMLVMSA
-632 LPMDDAATYQLLKS
+632 LPMDDEPTYALLKS
-646 CKTTAVF
+646 TRTTAVF

-690 MVEDFISRKHDTS
+690 MVEDFIARKHDTS

-718 AATYGVILY
+718 EATYGVILY

-745 ADLLRRAMGKKKAEE
+745 ADLLRRAMGKKKPEE

-770 GAVARGVREAQ
+770 GAVARGVREGQ

-825 AVLSSDMDKTD
+825 AVLSSDMDRTD
-836 KVVTLIDECASMELT
+836 KVVTLIDECSTMGLT

-856 VNESVYAFHVS
+856 VNESVYAFRVA
-867 GPLSI
+867 GPLCI
-872 RFGLGAIK
+872 RYGMGAIK

-892 ERTARGPFQSLPDL
+892 ERERGGAFKSLPDL

-916 RRVFDAL
+916 RRVFEAL
-923 IRSGSLDRIGPNRA
+923 IRSGCLDRIGPNRA
-937 TLTAELDRAMHLG
+937 SLTAALDRAMHLG
-950 EQNSRAMSVGQVDL
+950 EQNSRASSMGQVDL
-964 FGLSAAP
+964 FGLSAAEN
-971 DSVVTDWNEATR
+971 SVLAEWSEAQR

-995 SGHPITPYQPDLK
+995 SGHPITPYEPDLK
-1008 LLGCARLAD
+1008 FLVSARLAD
-1017 VISGPKP
+1017 VGGPKP
-1024 AAPIDGARSWSA
+1024 AATPVARPWTA
-1036 GKAATVAG
+1036 GKATTVAG

-1086 AILIIDGTLRFDD
+1086 AILIVDGTLRFDD

-1127 RWPAEFDGPQGMNRF
+1127 RWPAEFDGPQGMSRF
-1142 EQMLKPYLRGP
+1142 EQLLKPHLRGP
-1153 CGVSVVVNR
+1153 CGVSVAVNR
-1162 PEYSGRLNLA
+1162 DDYCGKVNLP
-1172 DTWSVRASRELL
+1172 DTWSVHASRALL
-1184 DKLSALVGRDGW
+1184 DRLTELVGREGW

-1204 DVRGEETSSW
+1204 DARGEETSSW

>member
-1 LRLHTE
+1 MSQFVHLKLHTE
-7 YSLVDGIVRV
+7 YSLVDGVVRV
-17 PELMAAVSS
+17 PELMVAVST
-26 AGMPAVALTD
+26 ARMPAVALTD

-49 ALSAGVKPL
+49 AQSAGIKPL
-58 IGVDAWIREV
+58 IGVDAWVREL
-68 GERAPPSRIVF
+68 GERMPPSRIVF
-79 LCQDLVGYRH
+79 LCQNLEGYRH
-89 LTQLVTRSFLE
+89 LTQLVTRSYLE
-100 GQQRGAPMLERSWL
+100 GQQRGAPMLEHAWL
-114 QSDMLRG
+114 DAATLRG
-121 LIVLSGGAEG
+121 LIVLSGGPEG
-131 DIGQAITRGRDD
+131 DIGRALSRGRED
-143 EAARCLAR
+143 EAERCLKR
-151 WQALCGDRFYLE
+151 WQGLCGNRFYLE
-163 VQRTGRA
+163 VQRTGRS
-170 GEEAHAEAVIDL
+170 GEQRYSDGVLDL
-182 ALERGVAAI
+182 AERHGVAAL
-191 ATNDVRFLTRAEFDA
+191 ATNDVRFLARSDFEA

-221 PARARRYSEEQY
+221 PGRVRRYSEEQY
-233 LKSPAEMAELFKDMP
+233 LKSPQEMAALFADAP
-248 ELLDNTIEISKR
+248 ELLANTVEVAKR

-274 YPVPAGSNT
+274 YPVPAGSTT
-283 EDFLRDEAV
+283 EDFLRAESQRGMSSRLAV
-292 RGLGARLTAS
+292 PPPHYVARLT
-302 QIAGDGRTAADGRT
+302 
-316 ADVARAVA
+316 
-324 NEARMADEVRAA
+324 
-336 ANEMRA
+336 
-342 ANDACAV
+342 
-349 ANEARTAASDPRTP
+349 
-363 AYQARLDLEL
+363 LEL
-373 GVICS
+373 DVICA

-449 FCMEGRDRVIEYVA
+449 FCMDGRDRVIDYVA
-463 NKYGRERVSQI
+463 KKYGRERVSQI

-504 KLIPFEIGITLDKA
+504 KLIPMEIGMTLEKA
-518 LEQEEELKRLYSG
+518 LEQEEELRRLYKDDG
-531 DAEVRELIDLA
+531 EVHDLIDLA
-542 RTLEGLARNAG
+542 KSLEGLARNAG

-575 EGSTTPVT
+575 EGSSTPVT

-603 RTLTIIDWAVRDI
+603 RTLTIIDWVVRDI
-616 NTKRASL
+616 NAQRAAA
-623 GEAPLVISA
+623 GEAPLVMND
-632 LPMDDAATYQLLKS
+632 LPMDDAATYALLKS
-646 CKTTAVF
+646 TKTTAVF

-661 DLIRRLQPD
+661 DLIKRLQPD

-690 MVEDFISRKHDTS
+690 MVDDFIARKHDTT
-703 GATIDYL
+703 GAIIDYL
-710 HPDLKPVL
+710 HPDLKPAL
-718 AATYGVILY
+718 EATYGVILY

-735 QILAGYTLGG
+735 QILAGYTLGS
-745 ADLLRRAMGKKKAEE
+745 ADLLRRAMGKKKPEE
-760 MAKQRSVFVS
+760 MAKQRSIFVS
-770 GAVARGVREAQ
+770 GATTRGVREAQ

-825 AVLSSDMDKTD
+825 SVLSSDMDKTD
-836 KVVTLIDECASMELT
+836 KVVLLFDECSSMGLT
-851 VQPPD
+851 VLPPD
-856 VNESVYAFHVS
+856 VNESVFKFRVA
-867 GPLSI
+867 GPTSI
-872 RFGLGAIK
+872 RYGLGAIK
-880 GVGASAVEAIIE
+880 GVGESAVEAMIE
-892 ERTARGPFQSLPDL
+892 ERTANGPFKSLPDL

-916 RRVFDAL
+916 RRVFEAL
-923 IRSGSLDRIGPNRA
+923 IKSGSLDRIGPNRA
-937 TLTAELDRAMHLG
+937 TLNAELERSMHLG
-950 EQNSRAMSVGQVDL
+950 EQNSRASSVGQVDL
-964 FGLSAAP
+964 FGLSAASAEP
-971 DSVVTDWNEATR
+971 AAVAEWSEAQR

-995 SGHPITPYQPDLK
+995 TGHPITPYEPDLK
-1008 LLGCARLAD
+1008 FLVGARLVD
-1017 VISGPKP
+1017 VGGPKP
-1024 AAPIDGARSWSA
+1024 PPAPEGGRSWSA
-1036 GKAATVAG
+1036 GKPATVAG

-1063 SARLEVSLYEEIFQQ
+1063 TARIEVSLFEEAFQQ

-1086 AILIIDGTLRFDD
+1086 AILIVEGTLRYDD
-1099 FIEAWRLQAKSLM
+1099 FIEGWRVQAKTLM

-1127 RWPAEFDGPQGMNRF
+1127 RWPKEFDEPAGMSRF

-1153 CGVSVVVNR
+1153 CGVSVAVNR
-1162 PEYSGRLNLA
+1162 PEYTGKVHLSDA
-1172 DTWSVRASRELL
+1172 WTVRPTRELL
-1184 DKLSALVGRDGW
+1184 TKLSALVGREGW